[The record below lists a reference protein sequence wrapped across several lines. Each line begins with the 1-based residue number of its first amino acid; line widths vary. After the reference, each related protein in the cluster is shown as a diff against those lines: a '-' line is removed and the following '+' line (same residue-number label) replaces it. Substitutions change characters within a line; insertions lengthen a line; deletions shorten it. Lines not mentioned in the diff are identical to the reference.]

1 MPEASSSLA
10 PKGTTPKQPSNDET
24 TPLLNHG
31 TSGESSIITPAG
43 SGGMGSGS
51 GHETDATSYSSAP
64 SLLYYRLRILGFTI
78 ITLTLICLLS
88 YIVLSDLDSSME
100 SVVTTNVDSI
110 QLVGFSD
117 RGIDCHIIGSV
128 EINYDNIVN
137 HPIQK
142 GFLKFTSYWLVGSV
156 VISPVDPIKL
166 FIKPDNADDDE
177 KNKEFFEFVEVF
189 SPDFKIDVNNHGVT
203 PIDMITSSKLNSTN
217 FLKYTKYFLNKVSK
231 FELNAKFHANFKT
244 PIFTLNNYP
253 INFYTFVDMDKDI
266 DPQFEVK
273 SITIAK
279 DETDALVYN
288 SEISV
293 ENDLPIT
300 FTLEPMDWVLS
311 LKDEVSEYVDVT
323 KLRSETIEIEPKTP
337 ISITVNGI
345 LGEMANAQGTI
356 IELVQKY
363 LADDPIDIYLS
374 SATSSKLTDPPTRL
388 PGWIIDIF
396 KGLHFP
402 LKLKHLPRP
411 DSLIHHFQSS
421 NLSVDSFVV
430 GTGTDNSDLVVSSN
444 FSILLDSSL
453 FKVLDVDIQTFEAD
467 FAILFEEDE
476 VVTGKSKS
484 QHTVALSKL
493 HSKELLANISMNSLT
508 LSVAN
513 EKALNKVIKEFL
525 AAETQVKLITNINRL
540 DVDLQILPFLSS
552 SQLKDLQTDGLPINL
567 PLLEGDF
574 TSSLISNY
582 VKGISISNIS
592 LIQSTSTRL
601 DLKLDVGMEI
611 DKDFLLDFKISSIN
625 YNIYY
630 QGKVLSSVLLSDID
644 NISSIINISAVKISI
659 YHDTENEDELQDLLS
674 RFISGNHSNV
684 SLDLKD
690 GLVKFDSNHN
700 LDQIFSNI
708 DIHNIKL
715 PSFDFKRDDNDVNVM
730 SPFLVDATIYILK
743 SEIEI
748 TIYNPLTNCNILAE
762 IVSAEATYEGSE
774 LGHIG
779 RQHMD
784 VTPGIFV
791 SQRIPFK
798 TNQGIGS
805 DILKKAL
812 NNQLDIEIK
821 AIFDVKLKGQEF
833 EQLQLMFR
841 GSGLKTSIKL

>member
-1 MPEASSSLA
+1 MPEASSSLP
-10 PKGTTPKQPSNDET
+10 PKGTTPKQSVDDET
-24 TPLLNHG
+24 TPLLDHG
-31 TSGESSIITPAG
+31 ASAELSTITPAG
-43 SGGMGSGS
+43 SGGIGSGS

-100 SVVTTNVDSI
+100 DVVTTNVDSI

-166 FIKPDNADDDE
+166 FIKPDDADGDE

-189 SPDFKIDVNNHGVT
+189 SPDLKIDVNNHGVT
-203 PIDMITSSKLNSTN
+203 PIDMITSSKLNATN
-217 FLKYTKYFLNKVSK
+217 FLKYSKYFLNKVSK

-266 DPQFEVK
+266 DPEFEVK
-273 SITIAK
+273 LITIAK
-279 DETDALVYN
+279 DETDALIYN

-293 ENDLPIT
+293 ENDLPIN

-311 LKDEVSEYVDVT
+311 LKDEISEYVDVT
-323 KLRSETIEIEPKTP
+323 KFRSETINIEPKKP

-345 LGEMANAQGTI
+345 LGDLGNAHGAI
-356 IELVQKY
+356 IELAQKY
-363 LADDPIDIYLS
+363 LANDPIDIYLS
-374 SATSSKLTDPPTRL
+374 SATTSKLTEPPTRL
-388 PGWIIDIF
+388 PGWIIDLL

-402 LKLKHLPRP
+402 LKLRHLPRP
-411 DSLIHHFQSS
+411 DSLIHHFQSL
-421 NLSVDSFVV
+421 NLSVDFFVV
-430 GTGTDNSDLVVSSN
+430 GSGTESNDLVISSN
-444 FSILLDSSL
+444 FLILLDSSV
-453 FKVLDVDIQTFEAD
+453 FKILDVDIKMFEAD
-467 FAILFEEDE
+467 FALLFEDDE
-476 VVTGKSKS
+476 IVTGKSKS
-484 QHTVALSKL
+484 QHTVSLLKL
-493 HSKELLANISMNSLT
+493 HSKELLANVSINSLT

-513 EKALNKVIKEFL
+513 EKALNKVIKKFL
-525 AAETQVKLITNINRL
+525 AAKTQVNLISNINRL
-540 DVDLQILPFLSS
+540 DVDLTILPILPY
-552 SQLKDLQTDGLPINL
+552 SQLKNLQVDGLLTDL
-567 PLLEGDF
+567 PLLEGDS
-574 TSSLISNY
+574 TSSLFSNY
-582 VKGISISNIS
+582 VKDISILNIL

-601 DLKLDVGMEI
+601 DLELDVGLEI
-611 DKDFLLDFKISSIN
+611 DKDFLLDFKISLIN

-630 QGKVLSSVLLSDID
+630 QSKVLSSVLLSDID
-644 NISSIINISAVKISI
+644 NISRIINVSPVKVSI

-684 SLDLKD
+684 ALDLKD

-700 LDQIFSNI
+700 LDQIFSNV
-708 DIHNIKL
+708 DLHNITL
-715 PSFDFKRDDNDVNVM
+715 PNFDFKRNDDDVNVM

-762 IVSAEATYEGSE
+762 IVSAVATYEGSE
-774 LGHIG
+774 LGYIG

-784 VTPGIFV
+784 VTPGLFV
-791 SQRIPFK
+791 LQRIPFK

-833 EQLQLMFR
+833 DQLQLMFR